1 MWIWNYNR
9 QQASVIWKRHC
20 LKAFHLSPDVCRQY
34 LKLFKLSIN
43 YNILPSPCYVID
55 ELRFRKNLTLIKHVS
70 DESGTEIILA
80 FKGFAMWGVFPI
92 LREYISGAA
101 ASSVDEARLCFEEI
115 GSPAHTYSPVYKE
128 SEFQSILKNS
138 SHVTFNSLNQFRKF
152 STELQNYSKNISAG
166 LRINPEYSEVSHGL
180 YNSCS
185 PGSRLGVIADDL
197 RDVLPAGIDGLHF
210 HVLFESDSYA
220 LEKVLQ
226 IVEVKFGKYF
236 PQLKWINMGGG
247 HLITRKDYDVAHLI
261 KILKRFRETSGLHVI
276 LEPGSAFAWET
287 GELVSTI
294 EDIVENQGI
303 KTAISDISFTA
314 HMPDC
319 LEMPYKPKI
328 AGATDPVPGRPT
340 YRIGGNSCL
349 SGDVLGEWSFDRELK
364 PGDRII
370 FWDMIHYTMVK
381 TTTFNG
387 VHHPSIGI
395 WSRDG
400 KFKLIKEF
408 GYEDYKNRL
417 S

>member
-1 MWIWNYNR
+1 MSIDYN
-9 QQASVIWKRHC
+9 KT
-20 LKAFHLSPDVCRQY
+20 
-34 LKLFKLSIN
+34 
-43 YNILPSPCYVID
+43 PSPCYVIEED
-55 ELRFRKNLTLIKHVS
+55 RFRKNLSLIKRVS
-70 DESGTEIILA
+70 DGSGAEIILA

-128 SEFQSILKNS
+128 SEFHSILKYS
-138 SHVTFNSLNQFRKF
+138 SHISFNSLNQFRK
-152 STELQNYSKNISAG
+152 YSKYSQVSSKKVSAG

-180 YNSCS
+180 YNPCS
-185 PGSRLGVIADDL
+185 PGSRLGVNADDL
-197 RDVLPAGIDGLHF
+197 KNGLPAGIEGLHF

-226 IVEVKFGKYF
+226 IVEVKFGKFF

-247 HLITRKDYDVAHLI
+247 HLMTRKDYDVDHLI
-261 KILKRFRETSGLHVI
+261 EILKRFREKSGLHVI

-287 GELVSTI
+287 GELVATV

-303 KTAISDISFTA
+303 KTAILDVSFTA

-328 AGATDPVPGRPT
+328 DGATDPVTGKPT
-340 YRIGGNSCL
+340 YRMGGNSCL
-349 SGDVLGEWSFDRELK
+349 AGDVMGEWSFEKELK

-370 FWDMIHYTMVK
+370 FQDMIHYTMVK

-395 WSRDG
+395 WTMEG

>member
-1 MWIWNYNR
+1 
-9 QQASVIWKRHC
+9 
-20 LKAFHLSPDVCRQY
+20 LP
-34 LKLFKLSIN
+34 IN

-55 ELRFRKNLTLIKHVS
+55 EERFRKNLSLIRQVS
-70 DESGTEIILA
+70 VESGAEIILA

-101 ASSVDEARLCFEEI
+101 ASSVDEARLCSEEI

-128 SEFQSILKNS
+128 SEFHSILKYS
-138 SHVTFNSLNQFRKF
+138 SHVTFNSLYQFRKY
-152 STELQNYSKNISAG
+152 STELQKYSKNISTG
-166 LRINPEYSEVSHGL
+166 LRINPEYSGVSHGL
-180 YNSCS
+180 FNPCS

-197 RDVLPAGIDGLHF
+197 KDGLPERVEGLHF

-226 IVEVKFGKYF
+226 IVEVKFGKFF
-236 PQLKWINMGGG
+236 PHLKWINMGGG

-261 KILKRFRETSGLHVI
+261 KILKRFREKYGLHVI

-287 GELVSTI
+287 GELIATV

-303 KTAISDISFTA
+303 KTAILDVSFTA

-328 AGATDPVPGRPT
+328 TGATDPVPGKPT

-349 SGDVLGEWSFDRELK
+349 SGDVMGEWSFERELI

-370 FWDMIHYTMVK
+370 FRDMIHYTMVK

-395 WSRDG
+395 WTMDG
-400 KFKLIKEF
+400 RFRLIKEF